1 MDGISIIRDAMAEET
16 AKRLDG
22 EILRH
27 LEGVDLINEMEENS
41 LVDLKGDEAVHINDM
56 LSEVYDILSKDY
68 ADMNWDDAV
77 IEEVHN
83 RMLFMLQELASKRR
97 SKRVSMNL
105 QQALDIIH
113 GKGNYELECRRDGDK
128 LTYALAV
135 KNKVSKFNVTLDQ
148 EKFKIGG

>member
-1 MDGISIIRDAMAEET
+1 MDGLSLVRDAVAEEM
-16 AKRLDG
+16 AKRLD
-22 EILRH
+22 EDILRH
-27 LEGVDLINEMEENS
+27 MDGIDLITEMEENS
-41 LVDLKGDEAVHINDM
+41 LVELSGDEALHINGM

-83 RMLFMLQELASKRR
+83 RMLVMLQELASKRR

-105 QQALDIIH
+105 KQALDIIH

-135 KNKVSKFNVTLDQ
+135 KNKVSKFDVTLDQ

>member
-1 MDGISIIRDAMAEET
+1 MDVIEHMTEALTEQIVRKKDE
-16 AKRLDG
+16 

-27 LEGVDLINEMEENS
+27 MEGIDLINEMEEKS
-41 LVDLKGDEAVHINDM
+41 LLELSENESVHINDM

-77 IEEVHN
+77 IEEIHN
-83 RMLFMLQELASKRR
+83 RMLYMLQELAGKRR
-97 SKRVSMNL
+97 AKRVSMNL

-135 KNKVSKFNVTLDQ
+135 KNKVSKFDVNLDQ

>member
-1 MDGISIIRDAMAEET
+1 VDGLSLVRDAVAEEM
-16 AKRLDG
+16 AKRLD
-22 EILRH
+22 EDILRH
-27 LEGVDLINEMEENS
+27 MDGIDLITEMEENS
-41 LVDLKGDEAVHINDM
+41 LVELSGDEALHINGM

-83 RMLFMLQELASKRR
+83 RMLVMLQELASKRR

-105 QQALDIIH
+105 KQALDIIH

-135 KNKVSKFNVTLDQ
+135 KNKVSKFDVTLDQ